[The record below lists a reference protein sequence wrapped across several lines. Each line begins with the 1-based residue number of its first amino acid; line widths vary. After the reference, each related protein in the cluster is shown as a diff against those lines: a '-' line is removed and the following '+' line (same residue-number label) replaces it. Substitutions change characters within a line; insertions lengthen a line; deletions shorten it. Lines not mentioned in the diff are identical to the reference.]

1 MTNGRPL
8 DRARTTRQ
16 RTAVLAALR
25 RAPEPVSAQ
34 DLHAEL
40 GRTVGLATVY
50 RTLQGLVD
58 TGQVDVFRRDT
69 GEALFRLCN
78 PVHHHHLVCQRC
90 GRVEE
95 IDACEV
101 EPWAARVG
109 RRRGFSVT
117 GHLAAVPRPNSRRS
131 IPPCCSGGGPGDG
144 SRRPS
149 GWWSR
154 ACGRAS

>member
-1 MTNGRPL
+1 M
-8 DRARTTRQ
+8 
-16 RTAVLAALR
+16 LAALR
-25 RAPEPVSAQ
+25 RAPEPLSAQ

-40 GRTVGLATVY
+40 SRTVGLATVY

-58 TGQVDVFRRDT
+58 SGQVDVFRRDS

-117 GHLAAVPRPNSRRS
+117 GHQADVFGVCANCQSTA
-131 IPPCCSGGGPGDG
+131 
-144 SRRPS
+144 
-149 GWWSR
+149 R
-154 ACGRAS
+154 AR

>member
-25 RAPEPVSAQ
+25 RASEPVSAQ

-101 EPWAARVG
+101 APWAARVG

-117 GHLAAVPRPNSRRS
+117 GHQADVFGVCAG
-131 IPPCCSGGGPGDG
+131 CQ
-144 SRRPS
+144 
-149 GWWSR
+149 R
-154 ACGRAS
+154 ARTT

>member
-1 MTNGRPL
+1 MATRRSVADTSAG
-8 DRARTTRQ
+8 ARSTRQ
-16 RTAVLAALR
+16 RTAVLATLR
-25 RAPEPVSAQ
+25 AARGPLSAQ

-58 TGQVDVFRRDT
+58 AGQVDVFRRDS

-78 PVHHHHLVCQRC
+78 PVHHHHLVCERC

-101 EPWAARVG
+101 EPWATEVA
-109 RRRGFSVT
+109 RRRGFAIT
-117 GHLAAVPRPNSRRS
+117 GHQADIFGRCAA
-131 IPPCCSGGGPGDG
+131 CQD
-144 SRRPS
+144 
-149 GWWSR
+149 
-154 ACGRAS
+154 AD

>member
-1 MTNGRPL
+1 MTNRRPR

-25 RAPEPVSAQ
+25 VAPEPLSAQ

-58 TGQVDVFRRDT
+58 SGQVDVFRRDS

-117 GHLAAVPRPNSRRS
+117 GHQADVFGVCANCQSTA
-131 IPPCCSGGGPGDG
+131 
-144 SRRPS
+144 
-149 GWWSR
+149 R
-154 ACGRAS
+154 AR

>member
-1 MTNGRPL
+1 MTNGRPV

-25 RAPEPVSAQ
+25 RASEPVSAQ

-101 EPWAARVG
+101 APWAARVG

-117 GHLAAVPRPNSRRS
+117 GHQADVFGVCAG
-131 IPPCCSGGGPGDG
+131 CQ
-144 SRRPS
+144 
-149 GWWSR
+149 R
-154 ACGRAS
+154 ARAT

>member
-1 MTNGRPL
+1 MTNGRPR

-16 RTAVLAALR
+16 RTAVLAALQ
-25 RAPEPVSAQ
+25 RAPEPLSAQ

-58 TGQVDVFRRDT
+58 SGQVDVFRRDS

-117 GHLAAVPRPNSRRS
+117 GHQADVFGVCANCQSTA
-131 IPPCCSGGGPGDG
+131 
-144 SRRPS
+144 
-149 GWWSR
+149 R
-154 ACGRAS
+154 AR

>member
-1 MTNGRPL
+1 MATPRPVAG
-8 DRARTTRQ
+8 ARSTRQ
-16 RTAVLAALR
+16 RTAVLATLRAAQGAL
-25 RAPEPVSAQ
+25 SAQ

-58 TGQVDVFRRDT
+58 AGQVDVFRRDS

-78 PVHHHHLVCQRC
+78 PAHHHHLVCERC

-101 EPWAARVG
+101 EPWAGEVA
-109 RRRGFSVT
+109 RRRGFTIT
-117 GHLAAVPRPNSRRS
+117 GHQAD
-131 IPPCCSGGGPGDG
+131 IF
-144 SRRPS
+144 
-149 GWWSR
+149 
-154 ACGRAS
+154 GRCADCADAD